1 MSIGATLWPTSWRCC
16 VKRKVRDCWCRNRP
30 YLGGFGFTIDGDL
43 YNLDTL
49 KFYECLI
56 ALQKAGLL
64 GDLTAEQND
73 RKIVVEIG
81 GGWGGFAYQLK
92 TLFTDGRRR
101 EYTIESTICD

>member
-1 MSIGATLWPTSWRCC
+1 LANKLALLRQKESKGLLVPEL
-16 VKRKVRDCWCRNRP
+16 P
-30 YLGGFGFTIDGDL
+30 LLGGFGFTIDGDL